1 MTTLHT
7 ELLRSMGRPR
17 ILVAGDV
24 ILDRY
29 LWGTVDRISPEGPI
43 PILQIEREEQ
53 RPGGAANVARNLIAL
68 GADAACVSAIG
79 DDIAGR
85 LLVDVLEAD
94 GVDVSAVVTDPSRP
108 TPIKTR
114 CIGGSQ
120 QMLRIDRE
128 SASAIAPHTE
138 RKLANHIDDQVAKV
152 DLVIVSDYAKGSVT
166 GEVLAAAMSAA
177 SKLAK
182 PVIVGP
188 KGADFSK
195 YRGCSAVVPNLKELA
210 LATAMPLSSDV
221 DVVAAAGALLRSIG
235 CDFIVV
241 TRGDDGMTLVRR
253 EGAPLHI
260 RTRSRHVYDV
270 AGAGDTALATL
281 GLALASN
288 ASPDDA
294 VHLANAAGALA
305 VTKVGVA
312 AVTRAELLD
321 DLGEEHGLRPAKIGT
336 ERELLPRL
344 AEHRDRHET
353 VVFTNGCFDVLH
365 VGHLRTLRHAKAQGD
380 VLVVAINSDASARRL
395 KGPHRPIVTQ
405 QERAEVLAALED
417 VDYVVIFEE
426 DTPSQLLERLRP
438 DVLVKGGDYQ
448 LDDVIGADIMTAWAG
463 RVSVAPVV
471 PGVSTTELA
480 ERIMRPRS

>member
-1 MTTLHT
+1 MTPRHM

-17 ILVAGDV
+17 ILVVGDV

-29 LWGTVDRISPEGPI
+29 LWGTVERISPEGPI
-43 PILQIEREEQ
+43 PILRIGREEQ
-53 RPGGAANVARNLIAL
+53 RPGGAGNVAMNLVTL
-68 GADAACVSAIG
+68 GADAACAGAIG

-85 LLVDVLEAD
+85 HLADILEAD
-94 GVDVSAVVTDPSRP
+94 GVDVSAVVIDPSRP

-128 SASAIAPHTE
+128 NTCAITPHAE
-138 RKLANHIDDQVAKV
+138 RELVDRIDDHVAKA
-152 DLVIVSDYAKGSVT
+152 DLVIISDYTKGSVT
-166 GEVLAAAMSAA
+166 GGVLAAAMSAA
-177 SKLAK
+177 SKRAK

-210 LATAMPLSSDV
+210 IATAMAVSADV
-221 DVVAAAGALLRSIG
+221 DVVAAADALLRSVG
-235 CDFIVV
+235 CEFVVV
-241 TRGDDGMTLVRR
+241 TRGGDGMTLVRQ
-253 EGAPLHI
+253 EGAPLHV
-260 RTRSRHVYDV
+260 RGFSRHVYDV

-281 GLALASN
+281 GLALASD
-288 ASPDDA
+288 ASLDDA
-294 VHLANAAGALA
+294 VRLANVAGGLA

-321 DLGEEHGLRPAKIGT
+321 DLGEAGLRPAKIGT
-336 ERELLPRL
+336 VRELLPRL
-344 AEHRDRHET
+344 AGHRDRHET

-380 VLVVAINSDASARRL
+380 VLVVAINSDASVRRL

-405 QERAEVLAALED
+405 EERAEMLAALED

-448 LDDVIGADIMTAWAG
+448 LNEVVGADIMTARAG
-463 RVSVAPVV
+463 RVSLAPVV
-471 PGVSTTELA
+471 PGVSTTELV
-480 ERIMRPRS
+480 ERITRARS

>member
-68 GADAACVSAIG
+68 GADAACAGAVG
-79 DDIAGR
+79 DDVAGR
-85 LLVDVLEAD
+85 FLIDVLEAD
-94 GVDVSAVVTDPSRP
+94 GVDVSAVVIDPSRP

-128 SASAIAPHTE
+128 SAIAIARHAE
-138 RKLANHIDDQVAKV
+138 RELADHIDDQVAKV
-152 DLVIVSDYAKGSVT
+152 DLVILSDYTKGSLTEV
-166 GEVLAAAMSAA
+166 VLAAAMSAA
-177 SKLAK
+177 SKHAK

-241 TRGDDGMTLVRR
+241 TRGGDGMTLVRR

-281 GLALASN
+281 GLALASH

-365 VGHLRTLRHAKAQGD
+365 IGHLRTLGHAKAQGD

-417 VDYVVIFEE
+417 VDYVVIFDE
-426 DTPSQLLERLRP
+426 DTPSQLLKRLRP

-448 LDDVIGADIMTAWAG
+448 LDEVVGADIMTAWAG

-471 PGVSTTELA
+471 PGVSTTELV